1 MSAILDIT
9 GSKGFKDI
17 CLIHCIH
24 EKHQRKVPAQYND
37 SSNTLKHISIIL
49 PKNKLIVV
57 LYPPCWILPEVG
69 FLKTSYL
76 YHISKSSTKQRF
88 VPNIMIVAC

>member
-1 MSAILDIT
+1 MSTILNIS
-9 GSKGFKDI
+9 GSKVFKEI

-24 EKHQRKVPAQYND
+24 EKHKRKVPAQCND
-37 SSNTLKHISIIL
+37 SSNTLKHISITL
-49 PKNKLIVV
+49 PKNKLILV

-88 VPNIMIVAC
+88 VPNIMIVA

>member
-24 EKHQRKVPAQYND
+24 EKHQRKVSAQYND
-37 SSNTLKHISIIL
+37 SSITLNHISISL
-49 PKNKLIVV
+49 PKNKLILVQCTP
-57 LYPPCWILPEVG
+57 YWILPEVG
-69 FLKTSYL
+69 LLKTSNL
-76 YHISKSSTKQRF
+76 YHISKSST
-88 VPNIMIVAC
+88 